1 MSYGPQTYT
10 NDPDDVSTSAMEEE
24 AEELQDLPPPKPRRP
39 SHTETRYQSRST
51 SGSQRNRQTR
61 FAEMESRPNSNSPSN
76 AMQRYQTRQV
86 STKFDQDTGQMQ
98 QETSMTDRQVHQDD
112 NGLKLRLDLN
122 VDIELELKAKIHG
135 DLTLALM

>member
-1 MSYGPQTYT
+1 MSYGPRTYR

-24 AEELQDLPPPKPRRP
+24 AEEEQELPPPKPRRP
-39 SHTETRYQSRST
+39 SHIETNFQSRST
-51 SGSQRNRQTR
+51 SGSQRNRQAI
-61 FAEMESRPNSNSPSN
+61 FADMQSRPNSNSPSN

-86 STKFDQDTGQMQ
+86 STKFDQGTGHMQ
-98 QETSMTDRQVHQDD
+98 QETSMTDRQAQQEES
-112 NGLKLRLDLN
+112 GLKLKLDLN